1 MKLYDQQTQDLA
13 RVVQDVLEGKKQEQ
27 YDAKK
32 DHNMD
37 PKSHVTQNKETGMF
51 CVYDINGK
59 KVKEF
64 KDKADAEKYA
74 TDNHDA
80 LMTKENVAGPADQS
94 VNQNMKKV
102 QDKHGGVKKLK
113 GPGVVEDVE
122 AAHKEAIAIEE
133 ARQLKDPKT
142 EVMVVKNGKV
152 EVINKKDL
160 KKFMAKGYGLAE
172 DDVKEEESD
181 KQKKYQAFF
190 DKALKKFGVKS
201 PAELEGDKKK
211 EFYDYVDANYEADNE
226 AD

>member
-13 RVVQDVLEGKKQEQ
+13 RVVQDVLEGKKVVKE
-27 YDAKK
+27 
-32 DHNMD
+32 MD
-37 PKSHVTQNKETGMF
+37 PKDHVSKKGDKYVIVNKA
-51 CVYDINGK
+51 GK
-59 KVKEF
+59 EVKSFDSE
-64 KDKADAEKYA
+64 DDANQYA
-74 TDNHDA
+74 KDNHDA
-80 LMTKENVAGPADQS
+80 LMEVEIAYKKDRERLKDGSND
-94 VNQNMKKV
+94 KKV
-102 QDKHGGVKKLK
+102 TNLRPESV
-113 GPGVVEDVE
+113 DVD
-122 AAHKEAIAIEE
+122 AAHEEALAIEE

-211 EFYDYVDANYEADNE
+211 EFFDYVDANYEAENE
-226 AD
+226 ED